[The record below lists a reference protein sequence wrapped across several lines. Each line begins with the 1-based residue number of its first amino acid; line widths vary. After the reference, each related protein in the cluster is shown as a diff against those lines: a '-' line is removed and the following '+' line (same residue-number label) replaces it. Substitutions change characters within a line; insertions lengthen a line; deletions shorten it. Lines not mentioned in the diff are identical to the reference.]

1 MLRSWRVLQNNLVL
15 STKLIK
21 HIGHRKVFKADVS
34 SVSSPSEQRSVLTVY
49 HISSYKRRAII
60 SSFGGGE
67 GGKEGTKSRG
77 VLTKLEQQEDK
88 SQSHV
93 NRTNVGQV
101 LLLDQKPFVSSI
113 LNM

>member
-21 HIGHRKVFKADVS
+21 HIGHRKVFKVDVS

-49 HISSYKRRAII
+49 HISSII

-67 GGKEGTKSRG
+67 GGGKEGTKSRG

>member
-49 HISSYKRRAII
+49 HISSNKRRN
-60 SSFGGGE
+60 FKFRGRGGGE
-67 GGKEGTKSRG
+67 GGHQIEGSTY
-77 VLTKLEQQEDK
+77 
-88 SQSHV
+88 
-93 NRTNVGQV
+93 
-101 LLLDQKPFVSSI
+101 
-113 LNM
+113 

>member
-21 HIGHRKVFKADVS
+21 HIGHRKVFKVDVS

-49 HISSYKRRAII
+49 HISSNKRRAII

-67 GGKEGTKSRG
+67 GGGRRAPNRG
-77 VLTKLEQQEDK
+77 EY
-88 SQSHV
+88 
-93 NRTNVGQV
+93 
-101 LLLDQKPFVSSI
+101 LLS
-113 LNM
+113 